1 MAPCS
6 LVGRYRV
13 DRRTGCWL
21 FTGSLH
27 HRDGYGMI
35 RCAGV
40 MRQAHRLAYELHVGP
55 IPSGLVVDHLCGNR
69 ACVNPE
75 HLEPVTVTENN
86 RRGRGTKLD
95 AERVREIRRLHRHGA
110 AIREMARIYGVNPA
124 TIKAVVQCT
133 TWTDV

>member
-1 MAPCS
+1 MPSCRQ
-6 LVGRYRV
+6 LDNYRV

-21 FTGSLH
+21 FLGSLH
-27 HRDGYGMI
+27 HRDGYGML
-35 RCAGV
+35 RCGGR
-40 MRQAHRLAYELHVGP
+40 MMQAHRVSYEARVGP
-55 IPSGLVVDHLCGNR
+55 IPAGLVIDHVCGNR

-95 AERVREIRRLHRHGA
+95 PERVREIRRLAEHGA
-110 AIREMARIYGVNPA
+110 AIREMARLYGVSPI
-124 TIKAVVQCT
+124 TVKLVVERR